1 MKMKAEGGVMLL
13 QAKEPQRSPAN
24 PQKPVERQGTGSPSD
39 SEGAILVT
47 PRPCT
52 SVLQNSESTDFHR
65 LSQPVCGVLLWQP
78 QKTNTRGLKQQA
90 FFSSLCDHVQMFLF
104 SRGTSQIGSGH
115 TILHHHGL
123 HLQRPH
129 FQVKSY

>member
-1 MKMKAEGGVMLL
+1 MKMKAEVGMMLL

-24 PQKPVERQGTGSPSD
+24 PQKLGERQGTGSPSD
-39 SEGAILVT
+39 SEGAILET

-52 SVLQNSESTDFHR
+52 SVLQNSASIDFR
-65 LSQPVCGVLLWQP
+65 LLSQSSCSGLLWQP
-78 QKTNTRGLKQQA
+78 QKTNTWGLKQQT
-90 FFSSLCDHVQMFLF
+90 FSSFLCDRVQMFLF

-115 TILHHHGL
+115 TILHCHGL
-123 HLQRPH
+123 HLQRPY